1 MQLLILGGEVLNGSL
16 IGDSLNLNREGFNIE
31 SALIKIWRSHGDL
44 ENWETELIVQKI
56 ISRRFSIV

>member
-31 SALIKIWRSHGDL
+31 SALIKNLEIPWRPG
-44 ENWETELIVQKI
+44 ELGN
-56 ISRRFSIV
+56 

>member
-1 MQLLILGGEVLNGSL
+1 MLNGSL